1 LLLLDLLVFLTLLA
15 LLVLHPAIT
24 HAEAAKINPRKPST
38 TSLKVVAVAAA
49 MVVAIDLLAINLLCL
64 TLKTI

>member
-1 LLLLDLLVFLTLLA
+1 LLPQGLLA
-15 LLVLHPAIT
+15 LLVLHPAIS

-49 MVVAIDLLAINLLCL
+49 IVVAALPEIKIISD
-64 TLKTI
+64 